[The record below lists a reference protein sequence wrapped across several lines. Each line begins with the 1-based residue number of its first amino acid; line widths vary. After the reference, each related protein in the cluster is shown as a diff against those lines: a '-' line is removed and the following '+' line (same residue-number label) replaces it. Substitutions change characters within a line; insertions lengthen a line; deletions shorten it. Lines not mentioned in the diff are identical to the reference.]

1 MKVDGIVGSPVRR
14 VKLDDFFGGREVWV
28 DIKAISPYGRS
39 LVREIQ
45 MEGFI
50 VGEVDTKGKVADVKT
65 NPKGQADRDMKVRE
79 VKLRHAFAGTNIMA
93 DGQAVPWDQALWSAM
108 DEANPAIIDKIIDS
122 IDEVSKLGTPEDG
135 ESDPT

>member
-1 MKVDGIVGSPVRR
+1 MKVDGIVGSPVHR
-14 VKLDDFFGGREVWV
+14 VKLDDFFGGREIWV
-28 DIKAISPYGRS
+28 DVKAIAPYGRS

-122 IDEVSKLGTPEDG
+122 IDEVSKLGVPEDG